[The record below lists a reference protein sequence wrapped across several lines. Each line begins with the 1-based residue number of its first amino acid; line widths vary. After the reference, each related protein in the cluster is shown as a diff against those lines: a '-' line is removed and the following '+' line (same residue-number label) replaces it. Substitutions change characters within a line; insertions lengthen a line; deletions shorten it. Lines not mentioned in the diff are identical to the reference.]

1 MKLHLAAL
9 LLLGTSLTAQAAQ
22 APFAAGAPNIPVS
35 GKDRFYTSD
44 QFSNTVS
51 VIDPETN
58 KLLGVIRLGDATP
71 GNLSPLY
78 KGQLLVHGMGFSPDR
93 KTLDVVSIGS
103 NSVTFID
110 TATNAIKHVT
120 YVGRSPHEAFF
131 TPDGSEVWVSVRGED
146 YIAVLDGK
154 TYAEKDRIKVPN
166 GPGMVIFA
174 PDGKLAY
181 VASSFSPETVVVS
194 VADHK
199 IVGRVKQESPFSPDI
214 AATPDG
220 KQVWLTL
227 KDVGRTM
234 VFDAAP
240 PFAVLKVLDT
250 GPITNHVNIAVNA
263 NGQFA
268 YVTVGGLNQVKV
280 FRTDD
285 FSQVATIDVGAL
297 PHGLWPS
304 GDGTRVYVGLENAD
318 AVAAIDTMQNK
329 VIATIPIGQG
339 PQGVAYVPG
348 AVPDG
353 PGTQNLQALG
363 LAANTAQLVLGA
375 PGGPAA
381 TQVTLFD
388 QGLVQV
394 LQAGVTGLEPKQP
407 YVLALS
413 TEASGGGTLQP
424 LAAFMANPAGA
435 AIVNAIGPLRQV
447 VTGDTGPA
455 RRWLVIAHGTAAAPG
470 SPVQVQR

>member
-22 APFAAGAPNIPVS
+22 APFAAAAPNIPVS

-58 KLLGVIRLGDATP
+58 KLLGVIRLGDSTP
-71 GNLSPLY
+71 ANLSPLY

-131 TPDGSEVWVSVRGED
+131 KPDGSEVWVSVRGED

-154 TYAEKDRIKVPN
+154 TYAEKDRFNVPN

-240 PFAVLKVLDT
+240 PFTVLKVLDT

-348 AVPDG
+348 AVPEG
-353 PGTQNLQALG
+353 PGTQNLQPLG